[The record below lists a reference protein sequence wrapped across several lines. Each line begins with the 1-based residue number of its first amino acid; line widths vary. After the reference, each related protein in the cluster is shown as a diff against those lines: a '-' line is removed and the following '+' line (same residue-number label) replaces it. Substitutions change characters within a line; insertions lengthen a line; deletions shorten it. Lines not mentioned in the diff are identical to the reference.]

1 MFLPAVRPLLALA
14 AEMETD
20 RNHVLPPPSAPGDEL
35 YDPLPPAE
43 QDDEP
48 EVDGWQALG
57 AEAEFAHVLHGG
69 RAVVAAAPLT
79 GEDEEFLGLPGLLS
93 AEQTAALL
101 ARRDT
106 EHRKRASS
114 TRVDEVSTQ
123 EELDQAELD
132 ARSWRAAGD
141 LRREINSL
149 VGQLAARTGAPHGV
163 VHARVRKA
171 VPGPPSAAAPVD
183 VLASRRDWLLE
194 QTVR

>member
-1 MFLPAVRPLLALA
+1 VRPLLALA
-14 AEMETD
+14 AELESE
-20 RNHVLPPPSAPGDEL
+20 RNHVLPAPAPSEEL

-43 QDDEP
+43 RDDERP
-48 EVDGWQALG
+48 VDEWQALG

-69 RAVVAAAPLT
+69 RAVTADLSLT
-79 GEDEEFLGLPGLLS
+79 GEDADFVGLPGLLS

-101 ARRDT
+101 SRRDAD
-106 EHRKRASS
+106 HRKRASS
-114 TRVDEVSTQ
+114 TRVDEVATDG
-123 EELDQAELD
+123 ELAAAELE
-132 ARSWRAAGD
+132 AASWRAAGD

-194 QTVR
+194 QTVRT

>member
-1 MFLPAVRPLLALA
+1 M
-14 AEMETD
+14 
-20 RNHVLPPPSAPGDEL
+20 
-35 YDPLPPAE
+35 
-43 QDDEP
+43 
-48 EVDGWQALG
+48 
-57 AEAEFAHVLHGG
+57 LHGG
-69 RAVVAAAPLT
+69 RAVVASLELT

-114 TRVDEVSTQ
+114 TRVDEVSSQ
-123 EELDQAELD
+123 QELDQAELD

-149 VGQLAARTGAPHGV
+149 VGQLAARSGAPHGV

-171 VPGPPSAAAPVD
+171 VPGPPSAAAPVE
-183 VLASRRDWLLE
+183 VLNERRDWLLE